1 MKNTVAIYPG
11 SFDPLTKGHEDLIHR
26 ASRLWDKLIIAVAVA
41 HHKKTLFS
49 LEERM
54 DIVCQVLKNY
64 ENIEVHSFSGLLKDA
79 VEEHHASVIV
89 RGVRAV
95 SDFDYEFQMA
105 GMNKQLM
112 PHIDSVFL
120 VPGQEHHFTSGTFV
134 REIGLLGGDVSS
146 LVSPY
151 VEEQLKKKRQLQ
163 GLA

>member
-64 ENIEVHSFSGLLKDA
+64 KNIEVHSFSGLLKDA
-79 VEEHHASVIV
+79 VEEHDASVIV